1 MSSEK
6 RDLSD
11 LTKYEGSI
19 NKDENLYEFPILY
32 ITNKLN
38 KIRTWK
44 IVIRLIKD
52 SKDKNKQIDWNV
64 LEDDQLPIK
73 NEYITGES
81 KLPINS
87 IGQYWITSGELNGKI
102 TRYPPSYGEL
112 KNEGKINERNP
123 LQTAIISARNEY
135 LKKIK
140 HGYKSNKKI

>member
-44 IVIRLIKD
+44 IVIRIIKE
-52 SKDKNKQIDWNV
+52 SKDKNKQIDWN
-64 LEDDQLPIK
+64 LLKDEQLLIK
-73 NEYITGES
+73 
-81 KLPINS
+81 K
-87 IGQYWITSGELNGKI
+87 
-102 TRYPPSYGEL
+102 
-112 KNEGKINERNP
+112 KN
-123 LQTAIISARNEY
+123 
-135 LKKIK
+135 
-140 HGYKSNKKI
+140 